1 MNEPV
6 IHTKK
11 CRTRYDKAFKQRA
24 VELWLTSGK
33 AATVVAAELGIRA
46 QLLSKWRERFA
57 PPPPGGKGA
66 AAPSAGP
73 NNWKPKTPA
82 YGARTTICAS
92 NGIF

>member
-6 IHTKK
+6 IQTKK
-11 CRTRYDKAFKQRA
+11 SRTQYDKAFKQRA

-33 AATVVAAELGIRA
+33 AATVVATELGIRA

-57 PPPPGGKGA
+57 P
-66 AAPSAGP
+66 
-73 NNWKPKTPA
+73 NNWRPRTPA
-82 YGARTTICAS
+82 YGARMTICAS